1 MLLKANPGST
11 RVIMESDKNHFGCY
25 LREKSQL
32 HGEVVWPL
40 EECFLEG
47 RRVVGL
53 EGDCLCRDGRR
64 GKSGRENG
72 YGPRRGRWQ
81 GALPGAGAFVRLLW
95 VEREIRELLERKSE
109 KRVHLFWRSWRE
121 EPEEK

>member
-11 RVIMESDKNHFGCY
+11 CVIMESDKNLFGCY

-47 RRVVGL
+47 CRVVGAAGRSS
-53 EGDCLCRDGRR
+53 EQAVRDI
-64 GKSGRENG
+64 
-72 YGPRRGRWQ
+72 
-81 GALPGAGAFVRLLW
+81 L
-95 VEREIRELLERKSE
+95 
-109 KRVHLFWRSWRE
+109 
-121 EPEEK
+121 EEKKLVLAGEGEIDI